1 MPPVPRAP
9 EKKAVG
15 PGTGAASLS
24 PRTRKITLIL
34 GGALLVAVILIGIS
48 IASGRDTT
56 KSASDGEVIA
66 MLANIPQERNY
77 LGSTSASV
85 TMIEYNDQQCPYCKQ
100 YSDDAL
106 PTIIE
111 QYVRPGKVRL
121 QVIPFPFIGPDSEK
135 AAKYVV
141 AAESQGKMWQVMEL
155 LFANQG
161 TENSG
166 WVTDELLATV
176 GEAVPGLDVE
186 QWQRD
191 ADSAAVA
198 EKVRAY
204 TSQARDA
211 GVSSTPSFFI
221 VQPPGAPEAF
231 EPTSLGPE
239 PFVARLND
247 ALGQ

>member
-1 MPPVPRAP
+1 MPPVPRP
-9 EKKAVG
+9 PKKKAKG
-15 PGTGAASLS
+15 SGSGAASLS
-24 PRTRKITLIL
+24 PRTRKIALIL
-34 GGALLVAVILIGIS
+34 GGALLVAVVLIGIS
-48 IASGRDTT
+48 IASGREST
-56 KSASDGEVIA
+56 KTVTNAEVIA
-66 MLANIPQERNY
+66 MLANIPQEGNY
-77 LGSTSASV
+77 LGSSSAAV

-121 QVIPFPFIGPDSEK
+121 QVIPYPFIGPDSEK

-141 AAESQGKMWQVMEL
+141 AAENQDKMWQVMEL

-161 TENSG
+161 AENSG
-166 WVTDELLATV
+166 WVTDELLANV

-191 ADSAAVA
+191 AASAAVA
-198 EKVRAY
+198 KKVRDY
-204 TSQARDA
+204 TAQARDA
-211 GVSSTPSFFI
+211 GVASTPSFFI